1 MNSSTQTFSPEQ
13 ILLVKQLLSL
23 SQPQDSTNGDT
34 TDETD
39 SEVSGDEN
47 SSDSGGDEPSQPKRG
62 RGRPKKILTE
72 EQVAA
77 RAASKARGRGRPRNP
92 PPTEE
97 EVAARAESK
106 ARGRGRP
113 KNPPPTEEEV
123 AARESK
129 ALAMKQKRTEIY
141 QRMLAEA
148 EEYRLKWELS
158 SF

>member
-1 MNSSTQTFSPEQ
+1 MNSSTQSLTQEQ
-13 ILLVKQLLSL
+13 ILLTQKLLSL

-72 EQVAA
+72 EQIAA
-77 RAASKARGRGRPRNP
+77 RAASKARGRGRPR
-92 PPTEE
+92 
-97 EVAARAESK
+97 
-106 ARGRGRP
+106 
-113 KNPPPTEEEV
+113 NPPPTEEEV